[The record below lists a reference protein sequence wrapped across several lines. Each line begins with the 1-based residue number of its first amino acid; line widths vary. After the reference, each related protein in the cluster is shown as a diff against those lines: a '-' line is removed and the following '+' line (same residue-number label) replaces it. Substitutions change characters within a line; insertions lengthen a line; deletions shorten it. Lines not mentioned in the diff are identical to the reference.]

1 MLYLRG
7 DEPADVR
14 HVAEQQ
20 GPDLVGDGPEPGVI
34 PVPRV
39 RTATADDELGAEVKC
54 LLLELLVVD
63 VPRCGAHLVRQALKV
78 DRGGGDL
85 LTASRVVPVQA
96 HGVAGAL
103 AVRELQA
110 RGVAGAQA
118 AGTWAGGVGR
128 RGACGLAAGDGGC
141 ELWWEGGKEIGR
153 ETLVT
158 PQVSISGYVG
168 RFILISDAL

>member
-7 DEPADVR
+7 NEPADVR

-54 LLLELLVVD
+54 LLLDLLAVD

-85 LTASRVVPVQA
+85 LTAGRVVPVQA
-96 HGVAGAL
+96 RGVAAHGAGGARGGWRAGGARAAGAWGGGAGWL
-103 AVRELQA
+103 ARVAARELQA
-110 RGVAGAQA
+110 RG
-118 AGTWAGGVGR
+118 
-128 RGACGLAAGDGGC
+128 LAARGGARRAV
-141 ELWWEGGKEIGR
+141 WRPAAPGVSSGGKGER
-153 ETLVT
+153 
-158 PQVSISGYVG
+158 
-168 RFILISDAL
+168 R